1 MSLNSDI
8 RVFDDP
14 NDARIHMA
22 ALISDAYLHDARV
35 RLVMRTKYLSLKI
48 LIAIAVYR
56 CDEKG
61 YPFMQLLSN
70 AQL

>member
-1 MSLNSDI
+1 MVDHGFPGSTTSHSGR

-35 RLVMRTKYLSLKI
+35 RLVMRSKYLSLKI
-48 LIAIAVYR
+48 LIAIAVYS
-56 CDEKG
+56 DEKG
-61 YPFMQLLSN
+61 
-70 AQL
+70 